1 MYFLLALVLL
11 MLALAAT
18 GWAYSRRRTAYYEG
32 RHPAVGSFE
41 TVGTHRLHYL
51 MKPARDFAGAP
62 VIVFLHGASANLQ
75 DPLFAYEG
83 VFDGSC
89 THLYVD
95 RPGHGWSSG
104 GADVNGYPVRQAEL
118 IAGLLDILN
127 IETAVFVAHS
137 YGCAVLATLAV
148 NRPDKVEGLV
158 FLSPATHPWPGGV
171 AWHNHLASA
180 SFVGWLFT
188 RIAALPVAERVFASA
203 VKDVFA
209 PDPTPDDYVER
220 TATELVFRPENFRNN
235 CRDIAGLHRHVLGFF
250 ERYQLISAPTII
262 VTGTRDSV
270 VLPGI
275 HSRGLERAIAG
286 SQVRICDGAGHM
298 PHHACQQEVMTAI
311 ADVLNA

>member
-1 MYFLLALVLL
+1 MYFLLVLL
-11 MLALAAT
+11 SLMFALAAI
-18 GWAYSRRRTAYYEG
+18 GGAYSRWRTTFYER
-32 RHPAVGSFE
+32 RHPPVGSFV
-41 TVGTHRLHYL
+41 TVDTHRLHYVL
-51 MKPARDFAGAP
+51 KTAQGFADAP
-62 VIVFLHGASANLQ
+62 VMVFLHGASANLQ
-75 DPLFAYEG
+75 DPLFAYEAA
-83 VFDGSC
+83 FDGSC

-104 GADVNGYPVRQAEL
+104 GAGVNGYPVRQAEL
-118 IAGLLDILN
+118 VAGLLDNLN

-137 YGCAVLATLAV
+137 YGGAVLAALAV
-148 NRPDKVEGLV
+148 IRPDKVQGLV

-180 SFVGWLFT
+180 PFAGWLFT

-209 PDPTPDDYVER
+209 PDPMPDNYVEKS
-220 TATELVFRPENFRNN
+220 ATELVFRPGNFRNN
-235 CRDIAGLHRHVLGFF
+235 CRDIAGLHRHVLEFSK
-250 ERYQLISAPTII
+250 RYNSIKAPTII

-275 HSRGLERAIAG
+275 HSRGLERAIFG

-298 PHHACQQEVMTAI
+298 PHHACRQKVMAAI
-311 ADVLNA
+311 ADVLRA